1 MKVGRYKGRYNVS
14 GVKIRQAREEEGI
27 SQEVL
32 AQRLQLLGLEIGQN
46 AVSRVELGLR
56 LVPDYELKYFSKA
69 LKKSIEWLL
78 EET

>member
-32 AQRLQLLGLEIGQN
+32 ARRLQLLGLEIGQN

-56 LVPDYELKYFSKA
+56 LVPDYELKYFAKA